1 MPRGGVRR
9 PAFHVDDPV
18 AVGRR
23 VRGLREQLG
32 LSLRQVAGPG
42 CSPGY
47 LSRVERGQRVPSVSV
62 MADLAEKLGV
72 TLEDLGGRDIRTR
85 IPESRLLDIELA
97 ARMGEDAAADRVGDC
112 LEEAGRI

>member
-1 MPRGGVRR
+1 MTWRSMPRGGVSR

-23 VRGLREQLG
+23 IRDLREQLG

-47 LSRVERGQRVPSVSV
+47 LSRVERGQRIPSVSV
-62 MADLAEKLGV
+62 MVDLADKLGV
-72 TLEDLGGRDIRTR
+72 TLEDLGGRDIRSR
-85 IPESRLLDIELA
+85 IPETRLLDLELA
-97 ARMGEDAAADRVGDC
+97 IRMGDETADDELRRGLD
-112 LEEAGRI
+112 

>member
-23 VRGLREQLG
+23 IRDLREQLG

-47 LSRVERGQRVPSVSV
+47 LSRVERGQRIPSVTV
-62 MADLAEKLGV
+62 MADLADKLGV
-72 TLEDLGGRDIRTR
+72 DAGGPRRARHPHADPRDAPPR
-85 IPESRLLDIELA
+85 SR
-97 ARMGEDAAADRVGDC
+97 
-112 LEEAGRI
+112 AGRQDG